1 MLRTAQL
8 LDMDC
13 FDTKIEFYQRNYIP
27 LRATSTLQQ
36 NDVKDGDVLK
46 ARVTRTTKSSKSE
59 EIETNKRSNKTK
71 EKQTDCYGLV
81 LVCTCVEPR
90 CVNYGKDVS
99 VPIGTG

>member
-46 ARVTRTTKSSKSE
+46 ARVTRTTKS
-59 EIETNKRSNKTK
+59 ETNR
-71 EKQTDCYGLV
+71 L
-81 LVCTCVEPR
+81 LL
-90 CVNYGKDVS
+90 
-99 VPIGTG
+99 IGSSLYLCRASLCELWEGRISSYWYWIIHIL